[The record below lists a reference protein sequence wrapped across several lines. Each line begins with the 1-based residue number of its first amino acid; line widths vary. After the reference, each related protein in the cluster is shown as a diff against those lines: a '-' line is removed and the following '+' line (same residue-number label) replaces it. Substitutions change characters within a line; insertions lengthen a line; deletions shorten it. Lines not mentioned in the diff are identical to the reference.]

1 MPPIERFEVI
11 ALLRVFAAEAIK
23 DGRDK
28 HKYMKAFMNEW
39 DVNHRGI
46 MVKVVVMSG
55 WMLARDDVL
64 GKPFG

>member
-1 MPPIERFEVI
+1 
-11 ALLRVFAAEAIK
+11 
-23 DGRDK
+23 
-28 HKYMKAFMNEW
+28 MKAFMNEW